1 MHPKGW
7 WPHEGSAPRSA
18 YVGPQVCAT
27 CHPSQAAGWKDSQM
41 ARAMIP
47 AAQSPLLQ
55 SHPHLSYQHGPY
67 TYRVDWEG
75 DRAVYSMTDGKR
87 TFSTPLLWVYGVGVV
102 GQTFI
107 FRLNGVYYE
116 TEIAYYPT
124 LQRLDIVAGLPR
136 TLPGTMQQ
144 AFAVPLEPLAARQCI
159 LCHTTA
165 AVTNHQLHVE
175 SLIPGVTC
183 EDCHGPGARHV
194 AAMQGLQ
201 KNQRPAQTFIF
212 NPSKLSPENLE
223 NFCGACHRTSLL
235 VVEEG
240 LHGLDTVHYE
250 PYRLEMSQCWIISQ
264 RITCSTCH
272 NSHQPLERNAK
283 AYDSACVSCH
293 AVKFVASAATFRGK
307 TCPVASRNCVT
318 CHMPKCN
325 LPQAP
330 FSMSDH
336 FIRIVGAGDAC
347 AKS

>member
-1 MHPKGW
+1 ML
-7 WPHEGSAPRSA
+7 
-18 YVGPQVCAT
+18 
-27 CHPSQAAGWKDSQM
+27 
-41 ARAMIP
+41 P

-55 SHPHLSYQHGPY
+55 SHAHLSYQHGPY
-67 TYRVDWEG
+67 TYRVDRDG
-75 DRAVYSMTDGKR
+75 DRAVYSMTDGTR

-144 AFAVPLEPLAARQCI
+144 AFAVPLEPLAAQQCI

-165 AVTNHQLHVE
+165 AVTNHQLNVE

-183 EDCHGPGARHV
+183 EDCHGPGAKHV
-194 AAMQGLQ
+194 AAMRGLQ

-235 VVEEG
+235 VVKEG

-264 RITCSTCH
+264 RITCATCH
-272 NSHQPLERNAK
+272 DSHQPLQQKPK
-283 AYDSACVSCH
+283 AYDTACISCH
-293 AVKFVASAATFRGK
+293 GAKSATSATTFRGK
-307 TCPVASRNCVT
+307 TCPVASHNCVT
-318 CHMPKCN
+318 CHMPECN

-330 FSMSDH
+330 FTMADH
-336 FIRIVGAGDAC
+336 FIRIVGPGDAC